1 MMGVIEQQ
9 GAQGDCGQAEGLGQP
24 LRVPAVLGAHVLD
37 ENPPGRESRSA
48 VLLISAVMRLC
59 F

>member
-9 GAQGDCGQAEGLGQP
+9 GTQGDCSQAEGLGQP
-24 LRVPAVLGAHVLD
+24 LRVPAVLGAHALD

-48 VLLISAVMRLC
+48 VLLISAVTRLC

>member
-1 MMGVIEQQ
+1 MMAVIEQQ
-9 GAQGDCGQAEGLGQP
+9 GSQGDRGQAEGLGQP
-24 LRVPAVLGAHVLD
+24 LRVPMVLGAHALD

-48 VLLISAVMRLC
+48 VLLISALTQLC

>member
-1 MMGVIEQQ
+1 MAVIEQQ
-9 GAQGDCGQAEGLGQP
+9 GARGDCSQAEGLGQP
-24 LRVPAVLGAHVLD
+24 LRVPAVLGAHALD

-48 VLLISAVMRLC
+48 VLLISVLTRLC